1 MLYDTYSIGGVLYHA
16 DRANHKYIKKV
27 KTKNG
32 KWRYIYKNA
41 LNKLMANSREY
52 DNISLLNSGKYKP
65 DFVDKHE
72 MNWYNEHPDWVKTF
86 PETYN
91 KFNQRMEIKKSN
103 EQQTRN
109 ETKLQRMEDERARRN
124 IATTLGD
131 RTAKRVQKVL
141 DKKMNEVMNK
151 LDYKAN
157 KINALSVLFGEKPDV
172 SAWNNKNE
180 KLKAKKLF
188 KFT

>member
-1 MLYDTYSIGGVLYHA
+1 
-16 DRANHKYIKKV
+16 
-27 KTKNG
+27 
-32 KWRYIYKNA
+32 
-41 LNKLMANSREY
+41 
-52 DNISLLNSGKYKP
+52 
-65 DFVDKHE
+65 
-72 MNWYNEHPDWVKTF
+72 
-86 PETYN
+86 
-91 KFNQRMEIKKSN
+91 
-103 EQQTRN
+103 
-109 ETKLQRMEDERARRN
+109 MEDERARRN